1 MKKYVVIKP
10 EDIVC
15 IGVVTLFLLAACV
28 RRRVRLARL
37 QSKRKGDMRMKV
49 QPPIFLVEDRM
60 SYTESELRQAEIDQH
75 VAAFLRKG
83 GKVQELAM
91 DVSGYDRSGKLAQP
105 FVINN
110 HVLPRK
116 KAKQYWMEQGP
127 WKNK

>member
-1 MKKYVVIKP
+1 
-10 EDIVC
+10 
-15 IGVVTLFLLAACV
+15 
-28 RRRVRLARL
+28 
-37 QSKRKGDMRMKV
+37 MKV

-116 KAKQYWMEQGP
+116 KAKQYWKEHKHDKRTTGV
-127 WKNK
+127 